1 MAKAEVIINNT
12 KNTQGFEVAQISN
25 GELWHFGTYS
35 TEERAREVV
44 RELGG
49 DAIVARLVE

>member
-44 RELGG
+44 RDLGG